1 MNKDEIESSVSKLN
15 AMANVLSAMK
25 DTFFPDRSE
34 KDEIVKLASGI
45 IHTELKKL
53 DESSAQ

>member
-1 MNKDEIESSVSKLN
+1 MEKEELSIAKLN

-34 KDEIVKLASGI
+34 KDEIVKKASGI
-45 IHTELKKL
+45 ILEELKNL
-53 DESSAQ
+53 SSN

>member
-1 MNKDEIESSVSKLN
+1 MEKEETSVARLN

-34 KDEIVKLASGI
+34 KDEIVKRASEI
-45 IHTELKKL
+45 ILIELKNL
-53 DESSAQ
+53 NGN